1 MQSIIDIDKSIF
13 FFFNGMH
20 SPFWDVIMALFTRT
34 EYWLIIYA
42 VLIYYIIKRYKL
54 KAVII
59 LIAVALSIVVADQFS
74 GIIKDTVQRLRPTH
88 DPTMQGLVHN
98 VLSRGGMYSYFSAHA
113 SNTFAVAT
121 LLSLILKN
129 RNFNILIFCWA
140 AVVSYTRLYLGVHF
154 PFDILTGIL
163 FGMLLGWG
171 MYKVLIFFDKRLFM
185 LGLPMVSDAKLRSK
199 DLRYILLFFFVFI
212 LSTLIVVN
220 RLQHFNWIQ
229 L

>member
-13 FFFNGMH
+13 FFFNGIH
-20 SPFWDVIMALFTRT
+20 SPFWDVVMALFTRT
-34 EYWLIIYA
+34 EYWLIFYA

-54 KAVII
+54 KAI
-59 LIAVALSIVVADQFS
+59 LILVSVALSILIADQFS
-74 GIIKDTVQRLRPTH
+74 GLIKDSVQRLRPTH
-88 DPTMQGLVHN
+88 DPAMQGLVHN
-98 VLSRGGMYSYFSAHA
+98 VLSKGGMYGYFSAHA

-121 LLSLILKN
+121 LLSLVFKN

-140 AVVSYTRLYLGVHF
+140 TVVSYTRLYLGVHY

-163 FGMLLGWG
+163 FGLLLGWA
-171 MYKVLIFFDKRLFM
+171 MYKVLIFFDRKLFM
-185 LGLPMVSDAKLRSK
+185 LGLPMVTDARLRLK
-199 DLRYILLFFFVFI
+199 DFRYILIFFFVLI
-212 LSTLIVVN
+212 LSTLIIVN

>member
-1 MQSIIDIDKSIF
+1 MLYE
-13 FFFNGMH
+13 
-20 SPFWDVIMALFTRT
+20 VIT
-34 EYWLIIYA
+34 
-42 VLIYYIIKRYKL
+42 
-54 KAVII
+54 
-59 LIAVALSIVVADQFS
+59 VALSIVVADQFS

-199 DLRYILLFFFVFI
+199 DLRYSYNFV
-212 LSTLIVVN
+212 
-220 RLQHFNWIQ
+220 
-229 L
+229 